1 MSVMEKQMTKSDIMQ
16 LQRALRENVAPELA
30 VDGIWGNSCDIA
42 LDLYAT
48 TNAIT
53 IVAAKELLYKYAET
67 RYVSDS
73 AFETAAAALSVPKS
87 YVRAIAEVE
96 TNGVSFLKDGSVKI
110 LFERHWFKR
119 KLGEALATP
128 AVRINVAIKLGVDL
142 PTGAD
147 AGAKLLALVEKKYG
161 NLCSSERGGYKG
173 GAEEWARL
181 NLAMD
186 FDVEAAA
193 QSASYGGYQLMGFN
207 HAACGY
213 KSAREMMI
221 ELAKSESSQ
230 FLAMISFIKAN
241 KPMHAAL
248 KRGDWAKFAEL
259 YNGTAYKENKYDT
272 KLASSEK
279 KWRTVA

>member
-1 MSVMEKQMTKSDIMQ
+1 MSVVENEVTKSDVIQ
-16 LQRALRENVAPELA
+16 LQRALRENVAPDL
-30 VDGIWGNSCDIA
+30 VIDGAWGNACDIA
-42 LDLYAT
+42 LGRYAT
-48 TNAIT
+48 ANALT
-53 IVAAKELLYKYAET
+53 IGAAKELLYKYADT
-67 RYVSDS
+67 RYVSEN
-73 AFETAAAALSVPKS
+73 AFEQAAAALGVPKS
-87 YVRAIAEVE
+87 YVRAVAEVE
-96 TNGVSFLKDGSVKI
+96 TNGESFLKDGSVKI